1 MAGIRI
7 TLKETGQQSIAR
19 LWVDKRGVSK
29 LNLPEYLRLLR
40 LSYRYKIDMQIEE
53 SSGGEL
59 EKGFYFFNYK
69 TKDIITIF
77 YEASGTLQNFSFE
90 KNEKYSNY
98 YNKQMYQIKIGKLGF
113 INCFSVDDRDILFKF
128 LTEEKFEYMLQNKVT
143 INKKEYTYNSI
154 YNSLEKIKADLIKE
168 KKYNTLNENERL
180 VLDLPLIIWSKK
192 WEYGSIFMFN
202 WFMEGGDITMDNDL
216 YTFLD
221 SWKELSEKRNDF
233 YKFIQKYKNKSII
246 EIIEEDSFRLYT
258 LNDLKKYLT
267 NTQEKEFLID
277 RKFNSNYTNF
287 SRLSIKVSA
296 SNINNPYVAS
306 FGTLSIGYLLEGRY
320 NKEKEEISITKIW
333 EEIKDPF
340 DFKDE
345 EFQLSKLN
353 FEDIISQPLGVL
365 E

>member
-1 MAGIRI
+1 
-7 TLKETGQQSIAR
+7 
-19 LWVDKRGVSK
+19 
-29 LNLPEYLRLLR
+29 
-40 LSYRYKIDMQIEE
+40 
-53 SSGGEL
+53 
-59 EKGFYFFNYK
+59 
-69 TKDIITIF
+69 
-77 YEASGTLQNFSFE
+77 
-90 KNEKYSNY
+90 
-98 YNKQMYQIKIGKLGF
+98 
-113 INCFSVDDRDILFKF
+113 
-128 LTEEKFEYMLQNKVT
+128 
-143 INKKEYTYNSI
+143 
-154 YNSLEKIKADLIKE
+154 
-168 KKYNTLNENERL
+168 
-180 VLDLPLIIWSKK
+180 
-192 WEYGSIFMFN
+192 
-202 WFMEGGDITMDNDL
+202 MEGGDITMDNDL

-353 FEDIISQPLGVL
+353 FEDIISQPLGVWNKSIFKYMTR
-365 E
+365 